1 MQSQKKIKE
10 SLKEADIEHLILNYL
25 NGLKD
30 CVAWKNPTVGYFDA
44 KKGVFRK
51 QVSRYA
57 INGVSDILGIYKG
70 RMLAI
75 EVKRPQNKE
84 RPDHQTHFINMI
96 NRHGGIA
103 FFATS
108 IDDVVR
114 GLEVCSGDNN
124 EF

>member
-1 MQSQKKIKE
+1 MRSQTKKKE

-25 NGLKD
+25 NSLKD
-30 CVAWKNPTVGYFDA
+30 CIAWKSPTTGYFDV

-84 RPDHQTHFINMI
+84 RPEHQVHFVNMI

-108 IDDVVR
+108 VDDVIK
-114 GLEVCSGDNN
+114 GLEEASCLAS
-124 EF
+124 

>member
-25 NGLKD
+25 NQLPG
-30 CVAWKNPTVGYFDA
+30 CVAWKNPTVGYFDV
-44 KKGVFRK
+44 KRGVFRK
-51 QVSRYA
+51 QQSKFA
-57 INGVSDILGIYKG
+57 INGVSDILGIYQG

-84 RPDHQTHFINMI
+84 RPEHQTHFVNMI
-96 NRHGGIA
+96 NRHGGLA

-108 IDDVVR
+108 ISDVER
-114 GLEVCSGDNN
+114 ALGSND
-124 EF
+124 

>member
-1 MQSQKKIKE
+1 MRSQTKKKE

-25 NGLKD
+25 NSVEG
-30 CVAWKNPTVGYFDA
+30 CIAWKNPSSGYFDV

-57 INGVSDILGIYKG
+57 INGVSDILGIYQG
-70 RMLAI
+70 RMLAV

-108 IDDVVR
+108 VDDVIK
-114 GLEVCSGDNN
+114 GLEGVSCLAS
-124 EF
+124 